1 MGRIEKTQSEK
12 EEKKP
17 GSERKSYFERAVV
30 IHHC

>member
-12 EEKKP
+12 KP
-17 GSERKSYFERAVV
+17 GSERKSCFERAVV